1 MHYTYCATL
10 DWFPEEL
17 VTQMAPLWSM
27 TFLFETVLPQL
38 RAAGVGEDQIAT
50 MLEDD
55 PGRWRA
61 G

>member
-1 MHYTYCATL
+1 
-10 DWFPEEL
+10 
-17 VTQMAPLWSM
+17 M

-50 MLEDD
+50 MLDDD
-55 PGRWRA
+55 PGRWPA